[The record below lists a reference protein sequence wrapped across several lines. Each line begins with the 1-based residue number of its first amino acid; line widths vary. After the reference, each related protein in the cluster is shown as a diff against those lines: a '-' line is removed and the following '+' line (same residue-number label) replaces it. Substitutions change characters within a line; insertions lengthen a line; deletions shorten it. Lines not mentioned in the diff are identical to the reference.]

1 MKGKKTRGL
10 VGLMLAVAMV
20 LTSVNVFAIATVNEP
35 DLKTVETKVIVQK
48 LQIAPTD
55 GTSITNTGEDQQANY
70 AGKKYDKTKY
80 GDVQFTVYKLDAA
93 AVEASKKNGQA
104 IADEVEAAVKN
115 GNPASA
121 YGATEFQ
128 AATTVDENGQISFS
142 YTTGKT
148 KQDFKGYFVVVES
161 KSPATVTGKAK
172 PMFVALPWQK
182 RDAKTGEYL
191 KTVYL
196 YPKNKVESPE
206 LVLHKTSKAHGENT
220 VNFAGVNFT
229 LYKGEVGQGT
239 VVKADLKTDDSGN
252 IKITDMTVGKYYLV
266 ENETKDKVDGVL
278 DEATKYKPKE
288 GVGTY
293 LVSKYAQNDK
303 NNKLYFEIT
312 SEGKLEK
319 GADTLFDNLINYE
332 RPKIEKTI
340 TNDTANATFEVGEK
354 IEYKVEVPIA
364 DNVKDYI
371 KYEYE
376 DVPDQGLKVDVATVK
391 VKAGDADLVK
401 DTDYTLTPKG
411 DGYTINFIM
420 GAGVTDKVSAQAGKS
435 FVVTYEASITSFD
448 VTRVDNTVNL
458 TYSNGGKDRYDT
470 DTKTVKTYG
479 AKFVKEDGGLFDI
492 GLGDADNR
500 LAGAKFAIVKLK
512 ADGTPQWLYE
522 IDGKYVWK
530 DSKDLSATSNL
541 KILTSNERGEFE
553 IKGLKDERYFLD
565 ELEAPVD
572 YELPAENEF
581 GVRVAEE
588 FVPTDQEGDLLNIM
602 PVTNKRNPDLPMTGS
617 ERLLVFSVIGLV
629 IIGCGYVIIRRRR
642 KTDR

>member
-20 LTSVNVFAIATVNEP
+20 LTSVNVFAIATVDEP

-128 AATTVDENGQISFS
+128 AATTVDENGQINFS

-530 DSKDLSATSNL
+530 DNKDLSATSNL
-541 KILTSNERGEFE
+541 KILTSNQNGEFE

>member
-80 GDVQFTVYKLDAA
+80 GDVQFTVYKLNAMD
-93 AVEASKKNGQA
+93 VEASKKKGQE

-128 AATTVDENGQISFS
+128 AATTVDENGQINFS

-182 RDAKTGEYL
+182 RDSKTGEYL

-229 LYKGEVGQGT
+229 LYKGEVGEGT

-266 ENETKDKVDGVL
+266 ENETTDKVDGVL
-278 DEATKYKPKE
+278 DDATKYKPKE

-312 SEGKLEK
+312 SEGKLVK

-340 TNDTANATFEVGEK
+340 TNDTAGGTFDVGEK

-376 DVPDQGLKVDVATVK
+376 DVPEQGLKVDVATVK

-411 DGYTINFIM
+411 DGYIINFIM
-420 GAGVTDKVSAQAGKS
+420 GAGVTDKVAAQAGKS

-448 VTRVDNTVNL
+448 VTSVDNTVNF

-500 LAGAKFAIVKLK
+500 LAGAKFAVVRVTKE
-512 ADGTPQWLYE
+512 GTPQWLYE

-530 DSKDLSATSNL
+530 DNKDLSATGNL
-541 KILTSNERGEFE
+541 KILTSNENGEFE

-572 YELPAENEF
+572 YELPAENEL
-581 GVRVAEE
+581 GVRVAAE
-588 FVPTDQEGDLLNIM
+588 FNPTNQEGDLLLNIS
-602 PVTNKRNPDLPMTGS
+602 VTNKRNPDLPMTGS

>member
-128 AATTVDENGQISFS
+128 AATTVDENGQINFS

-293 LVSKYAQNDK
+293 LVSKYAQNDA

-376 DVPDQGLKVDVATVK
+376 DVPGQGLKVDVATVK

-401 DTDYTLTPKG
+401 DTDYTLTPNG

-530 DSKDLSATSNL
+530 DNKDLSATSNL
-541 KILTSNERGEFE
+541 KILTSNQNGEFE
-553 IKGLKDERYFLD
+553 IKGLKEERYFLD

>member
-20 LTSVNVFAIATVNEP
+20 LTSVNVFAIGAFNEP

-80 GDVQFTVYKLDAA
+80 GDVQFTVYKLNAMD
-93 AVEASKKNGQA
+93 VEASKKKGQE

-128 AATTVDENGQISFS
+128 AATTVDENGQINFS
-142 YTTGKT
+142 YTTGKK

-182 RDAKTGEYL
+182 RDSKTGEYL

-206 LVLHKTSKAHGENT
+206 LVLHKTSKAHGQNT

-229 LYKGEVGQGT
+229 LYKGEVGEGT

-266 ENETKDKVDGVL
+266 ENETTDKVDGVL

-312 SEGKLEK
+312 SEGKLVK

-340 TNDTANATFEVGEK
+340 TNDTADATFDVGEK

-411 DGYTINFIM
+411 DGYIINFIM

-470 DTKTVKTYG
+470 DTKTVETFG

-530 DSKDLSATSNL
+530 DNKDLSATSNL
-541 KILTSNERGEFE
+541 KILTSNDNGEFE
-553 IKGLKDERYFLD
+553 IKGLKAETYYLD

-572 YELPAENEF
+572 YELPAENQY
-581 GVRVAEE
+581 GVRVAQE
-588 FVPTDQEGDLLNIM
+588 FIPDNQRGDLLNITS
-602 PVTNKRNPDLPMTGS
+602 VTNKRNPDLPMTGS

>member
-20 LTSVNVFAIATVNEP
+20 LTSVNVFAIATVDEP
-35 DLKTVETKVIVQK
+35 NLKTVETKVIVQK

-80 GDVQFTVYKLDAA
+80 GDVQFTVYKLNAID
-93 AVEASKKNGQA
+93 VESSKKKGQE

-182 RDAKTGEYL
+182 RDSKTGEYL

-312 SEGKLEK
+312 SEGKLVK

-340 TNDTANATFEVGEK
+340 TNDTAGGTFDVGEK

-401 DTDYTLTPKG
+401 DTDYTLTPNG

-448 VTRVDNTVNL
+448 VTRLDNTVNL

-470 DTKTVKTYG
+470 DTKTVETFG

-512 ADGTPQWLYE
+512 EDGTPQWLYE

-530 DSKDLSATSNL
+530 DNKDLSATSNL
-541 KILTSNERGEFE
+541 KILTSNENGEFE
-553 IKGLKDERYFLD
+553 IKGLKAERYFLD

-572 YELPAENEF
+572 YELPAENQY

-588 FVPTDQEGDLLNIM
+588 FIPDNQRGDLLHITS
-602 PVTNKRNPDLPMTGS
+602 VTNKRNPDLPMTGS

>member
-20 LTSVNVFAIATVNEP
+20 FTSVNVFAIATVDEP

-93 AVEASKKNGQA
+93 AVEASKKKGQE

-128 AATTVDENGQISFS
+128 AATTVDENGQINFS

-376 DVPDQGLKVDVATVK
+376 DVPDRGLKVDVATVK

-530 DSKDLSATSNL
+530 DNKDLSATSNL

>member
-10 VGLMLAVAMV
+10 VGLMLAAVMV
-20 LTSVNVFAIATVNEP
+20 LTSVNAFAIATVNDP

-55 GTSITNTGEDQQANY
+55 GTSITNTGEDKQADY

-128 AATTVDENGQISFS
+128 AATTVDENGQINFS

-206 LVLHKTSKAHGENT
+206 LVLHKTSKAHGQNT

-229 LYKGEVGQGT
+229 LYKGEVGKGT

-293 LVSKYAQNDK
+293 LVSKYAQNDA

-312 SEGKLEK
+312 SEGKLVK

-340 TNDTANATFEVGEK
+340 TNDVAGGTFEVGEK

-376 DVPDQGLKVDVATVK
+376 DVPEQGLKVDVATVK

-401 DTDYTLTPKG
+401 DTDYTLTPNG

-530 DSKDLSATSNL
+530 DNKDLSATSNL
-541 KILTSNERGEFE
+541 KILTSNQNGEFE

>member
-128 AATTVDENGQISFS
+128 AATTVDENGQINFS

-293 LVSKYAQNDK
+293 LVSKYAQNDA

-312 SEGKLEK
+312 SEGKLVK

-530 DSKDLSATSNL
+530 DNKDLSATSNL
-541 KILTSNERGEFE
+541 KILTSNQNGEFE